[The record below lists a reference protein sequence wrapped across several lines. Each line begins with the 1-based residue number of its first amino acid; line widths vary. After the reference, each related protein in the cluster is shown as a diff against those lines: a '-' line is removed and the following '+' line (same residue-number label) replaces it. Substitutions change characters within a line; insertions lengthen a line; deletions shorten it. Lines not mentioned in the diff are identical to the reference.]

1 MRDVWQKLHDFCA
14 AHDWR
19 GFDPYDGL
27 NSPLARLLPGKKARQ
42 AWTQLHRRSPVNLR
56 PLVGIKPTLNPKA
69 LALFAMGNGDPKLRK
84 LLESLRN
91 PDGGWGYPFAWQSRA
106 FYAPRGTSNL
116 ICTAFAAKA
125 FLSCHPE
132 RNEGSQSSPK
142 GKPEAEILR
151 CAQND
156 NVVAEARQF
165 IEKHL
170 LRDGYITYIAG
181 SDTQVHNV
189 NMLGAALLG
198 RQDCMEWSVRRQRP
212 DGSWWYGEAENQ
224 HWIDNFHTGFN
235 LLALK
240 ETGWFPEA
248 ARKGFEYWD
257 RTFWTPEFAPR
268 YYHDRDYPL
277 DIHCCATGILT
288 YLAFGE
294 TEKANAVAR
303 WAVENLWDARGFFWY
318 QRTRWFTNRICYM
331 RWAQAWMYY
340 ALAKLIEANET
351 THR

>member
-1 MRDVWQKLHDFCA
+1 MQEVWQKLHDFCA
-14 AHDWR
+14 ARQWR

-27 NSPLARLLPGKKARQ
+27 NSPLAKFLPGKSARQ
-42 AWTQLHRRSPVNLR
+42 AWTQFHRRSPLNLR
-56 PLVGIKPTLNPKA
+56 PLVGIQPTLNPKA
-69 LALFAMGNGDPKLRK
+69 LALFAMGMQTVRSRVGVGLAVSE
-84 LLESLRN
+84 LLEQLRQLQN
-91 PDGGWGYPFAWQSRA
+91 PDGGWGYPFPWQSRA
-106 FYAPRGTSNL
+106 FYAPRGASNL
-116 ICTAFAAKA
+116 ICTVFAAKA
-125 FLSCHPE
+125 FWECGGLPPLPGSESKLPHSKSV
-132 RNEGSQSSPK
+132 EG
-142 GKPEAEILR
+142 
-151 CAQND
+151 
-156 NVVAEARQF
+156 ARQF

-189 NMLGAALLG
+189 NMLGAALIG
-198 RQDCMEWSVRRQRP
+198 RRDCLEWSVKRQMA
-212 DGSWWYGEAENQ
+212 DGSWWYGEADNQ

-248 ARKGFEYWD
+248 AARGFAYWD
-257 RTFWTPEFAPR
+257 RTFWTKDFAPR

-294 TEKANAVAR
+294 TEKAERVAR
-303 WAVENLWDARGFFWY
+303 WAVENLWDGRGFFWY
-318 QRTRWFTNRICYM
+318 QRARWFTNRICYM

-340 ALAKLIEANET
+340 ALAKLNET

>member
-14 AHDWR
+14 ARQWR

-27 NSPLARLLPGKKARQ
+27 NSPVARLLPGKKARQ

-56 PLVGIKPTLNPKA
+56 PLVGIKPTLNAKG
-69 LALFAMGNGDPKLRK
+69 LALFAMVNPELLP

-91 PDGGWGYPFAWQSRA
+91 PDGCWGYPFDWQSRA
-106 FYAPRGTSNL
+106 FFAPRGTSNL

-125 FLSCHPE
+125 LKC
-132 RNEGSQSSPK
+132 
-142 GKPEAEILR
+142 
-151 CAQND
+151 
-156 NVVAEARQF
+156 NVSAF

-170 LRDGYITYIAG
+170 LRDGWITYIAG

-189 NMLGAALLG
+189 NMIGAALLG
-198 RQDCMEWSVRRQRP
+198 RQDCMEFSVKRQRP

-224 HWIDNFHTGFN
+224 HWIDNFHTGYN
-235 LLALK
+235 LIALR
-240 ETGWFPEA
+240 ESGMFPEA
-248 ARKGFEYWD
+248 ARRGFEYWD
-257 RTFWTPEFAPR
+257 RTFWTSEFAPR
-268 YYHDRDYPL
+268 YYHDREFPYDT
-277 DIHCCATGILT
+277 HCCATGILA

-303 WAVENLWDARGFFWY
+303 WAVENLWDDRGFFWY
-318 QRTRWFTNRICYM
+318 QRGRWFTNRVGYM

-340 ALAKLIEANET
+340 ALAKLNET
-351 THR
+351 SHR